1 MSRAIEG
8 VEPCIDFAHLHAR
21 PGDGT
26 MNSYDEWAALLKR
39 YQKVLGKKALKR
51 LHIHLS
57 GIEYG
62 PKGEKNHLELAKC
75 DLKLDALYQA
85 LCDFGCAGRILCES
99 PIMETDALNM
109 KREWMKISGEKE

>member
-1 MSRAIEG
+1 
-8 VEPCIDFAHLHAR
+8 
-21 PGDGT
+21 
-26 MNSYDEWAALLKR
+26 MNTYDEWAALLKK
-39 YQKVLGKKALKR
+39 YQKALGKKSLKR

-62 PKGEKNHLELAKC
+62 PKGEKNHLALAKC

-99 PIMETDALNM
+99 PLMEEDALIM
-109 KREWMKISGEKE
+109 KKTWMKLSGEKE